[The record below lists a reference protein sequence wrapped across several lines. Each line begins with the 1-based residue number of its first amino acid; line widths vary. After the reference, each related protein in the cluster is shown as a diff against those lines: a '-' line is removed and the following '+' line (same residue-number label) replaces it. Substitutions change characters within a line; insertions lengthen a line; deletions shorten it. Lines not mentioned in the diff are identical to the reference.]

1 MTLYETI
8 ILIFYALF
16 GLVIGSFGNVC
27 ICRLPEGQSVVKPA
41 SRCPRCNGAIRWY
54 DNIPLFSFL
63 MLKGKCRDCG
73 EKISPQYPLVELLTA
88 LLFVG
93 CYLAFGLSVYSVC
106 AALFCAA
113 LLFLSVTDMQCLII
127 PDPYHV
133 VILVLAVVCV
143 FVPSPALWY
152 DRLIGFVGGGGILYL
167 IAVLSEKILKKEGMG
182 GGDIKLLAVSGAFLG
197 WQLMLLGLFLGS
209 IVGAVIG
216 IAAMASKRA
225 EGLAAKIPFAP
236 SLSMGMAISL
246 FFGWQIIDW
255 YLYTFVFVY

>member
-1 MTLYETI
+1 MTLVDTV
-8 ILIFYALF
+8 ILIFYILF

-41 SRCPRCNGAIRWY
+41 SRCPRCGRVIRWY
-54 DNIPLFSFL
+54 DNIPLISFL
-63 MLKGKCRDCG
+63 ILRGRCRDCG
-73 EKISPQYPLVELLTA
+73 EKISVQYPLVELGTA

-113 LLFLSVTDMQCLII
+113 LLFLSVTDIQCLII

-133 VILVLAVVCV
+133 VVLVLAAICA
-143 FVPSPALWY
+143 FVPSPVMWY
-152 DRLIGFVGGGGILYL
+152 DRLIGFAVGGGILYL
-167 IAVLSEKILKKEGMG
+167 IAVLAEKILKKEGMG

-209 IVGAVIG
+209 IVGAVVG
-216 IAAMASKRA
+216 IAAMASKKA
-225 EGLAAKIPFAP
+225 DGLAAKIPFAP
-236 SLSMGMAISL
+236 WLSAGMLISL
-246 FFGWQIIDW
+246 FFGWQLIDW
-255 YLYTFVFVY
+255 YLFTFVYIY

>member
-1 MTLYETI
+1 MTLVDTV
-8 ILIFYALF
+8 ILIFCVLF

-27 ICRLPEGQSVVKPA
+27 ISRLPEGQSIVKPA
-41 SRCPRCNGAIRWY
+41 SRCPQCGEAIRWH
-54 DNIPLFSFL
+54 DNIPLLSFL
-63 MLKGKCRDCG
+63 LLRGKCRDCG
-73 EKISPQYPLVELLTA
+73 EKISLQYPLVELLTA

-93 CYLAFGLSVYSVC
+93 TYLAFGLSVYSVC

-113 LLFLSVTDMQCLII
+113 LLFLSVTDIQCLII

-133 VILVLAVVCV
+133 VILVLALICA
-143 FVPSPALWY
+143 FFPSPVVWY
-152 DRLIGFVGGGGILYL
+152 DRLIGFAGGGGILYL

-197 WQLMLLGLFLGS
+197 WQLVLLGLFLGS

-216 IAAMASKRA
+216 IIAMTSKKA
-225 EGLAAKIPFAP
+225 EGLASKIPFAP
-236 SLSMGMAISL
+236 SLSVGMIISL